1 MTFTIPNMKRFANIL
16 DCLKGIA
23 TEAVLN
29 VDGNTLTINAFGTS
43 GCNALYV
50 TLPIIGDVK
59 DKIGIRVDEYAK
71 VLKTHATEATFTT
84 EGGFL
89 IIASKGKTHKMA
101 IFDPSHLREAPNKPH
116 VATAIVN
123 LPTKRFDEMLKEATA
138 FTTLIELKKKGN
150 LFTVASKDDMQRNHA
165 SVDEELKLER
175 EGFDGHGLYDTTHF
189 STISSLTKEYASV
202 NISFQLDYPLC
213 LSYKDDDSTVAVLVA
228 QRSEV

>member
-29 VDGNTLTINAFGTS
+29 VEGNTLTINAFGTS

-89 IIASKGKTHKMA
+89 VIKSKGKTHKMA

-116 VATAIVN
+116 NGAANVVLTS
-123 LPTKRFDEMLKEATA
+123 KRFDELLKEATA
-138 FTTLIELKKKGN
+138 FTTLVELKKTGDV
-150 LFTVASKDDMQRNHA
+150 FTVASKDDTQRNHV
-165 SVDEELKLER
+165 SIDEPVP
-175 EGFDGHGLYDTTHF
+175 GSAAFDGRGLYDTVHF
-189 STISSLTKEYASV
+189 STISSLSKEYV
-202 NISFQLDYPLC
+202 DVLVSFQLDYPLC
-213 LSYKDDDSTVAVLVA
+213 LTYADDDSKVVVLVA
-228 QRSEV
+228 QRAEV